1 MQPLRRSHR
10 LARLV
15 AGWILVWLAAMQASA
30 FVRAGRFDP
39 LPVRPVPVASVA
51 AVVEGA
57 EHAAHHHHA
66 SSAPAEDEAADEP
79 ADSGHP
85 CGHLAQCPGCL
96 FATAPP
102 PPPLQLPPPAAADVP
117 TPVATG
123 ATRPHGVGVLPPPA
137 RAPPALA

>member
-1 MQPLRRSHR
+1 MQSLRRSHR

-30 FVRAGRFDP
+30 FVRAGSFDPVPARP
-39 LPVRPVPVASVA
+39 LPVASA
-51 AVVEGA
+51 AADPEGA

-66 SSAPAEDEAADEP
+66 SGDADEEAAGAAAET
-79 ADSGHP
+79 GHP

-102 PPPLQLPPPAAADVP
+102 PSPLQLPPAAVAGVP
-117 TPVATG
+117 TPLASG
-123 ATRPHGVGVLPPPA
+123 AGRPHGVGVLPPPA
-137 RAPPALA
+137 RAPPAFA